1 MSNNFI
7 PGYVYLDNNTNIFYF
22 LVKVDY
28 ININNIIITPSEN
41 NNFTKYFNEHLKHN
55 YDHSKVLSKNFFYE
69 ISNSLNNCFDLNKN
83 TVDVML
89 SNPNYMNYIL
99 LSNETIFNDSQ
110 MLGFITVE
118 HNIKVN
124 NYSFF
129 EENTN
134 NNTPVN
140 YIWNVCKNNI
150 KYKNYKNICS
160 IMINLITKNPCNNYP
175 FMLEVLNNND
185 GAKFCYQKA
194 GFVNLQ
200 NIIPHPDNDK
210 FFMIHTNKNL
220 KCSKDDD
227 NTNTIIL
234 ANNIHSYTL
243 IAHGLTRNT
252 VQNILKN
259 NNFNLQ
265 EFDFPFHKIHFFAN
279 EGVLLGFPTCTVS
292 NNTIYENLPGNIC
305 FNNIETV
312 EDVVSEEMHTI
323 DLTPMTFST
332 KKDDNENMQNNIG
345 LYYCNSQDKIL
356 NWNDINN
363 FNLEDNFFTFEKLFD
378 IISDHANTNKINKD
392 NIIINIYACRGFCD
406 ESYQPKLKQQ
416 GGSTTN
422 MSQEQL
428 INWLETC
435 DIPMKGGAETVFDK
449 EIENNEL
456 KNFEST
462 DENIQNR
469 NNIDSIKI
477 IDGTFKNSYINNCNF
492 YNCELKNIEFISKT
506 QLNTVK
512 FHDCSFNNILIQNC
526 SLQNVEF
533 KNCTV
538 YNDEFNPGF
547 KVYNSEIDF
556 CDLRKIDLK
565 YCEFIKSE
573 IVNSDFRGAN
583 LSNAI
588 FENVDLT
595 GIIFDET
602 TILTNTTFRN
612 IIGLNADDSDIS
624 TASFDDSILIPMF
637 DNSDS
642 IDDDL
647 SEVSTV
653 ATDILDNP
661 NNLSMDGESN
671 WNDFFEPQTPDE
683 NPPDNDDDEF
693 DGTGMVTPPPLELED
708 LLTDN
713 DLLIREPV
721 DIKQYTYQ
729 KFDNLEHFDL
739 IEQENVNY
747 CNYIR
752 EDPNNLI
759 FLYDE
764 QTCFI
769 TKDLLHKYISTDIDN
784 NKIVFI
790 CKERQDAYVPRRQN
804 IYEVPQLNMDI
815 FGLFGI
821 MVPLQELDSIL
832 NNDYQIYVI
841 QTNYYSQ
848 PVPIASLNTRLG
860 GNVVSANFCQAL
872 VAIKSG
878 YISYVKNE
886 VLFNKC
892 SEKSNN

>member
-1 MSNNFI
+1 MSKNFI
-7 PGYVYLDNNTNIFYF
+7 PGYVYLDSNTNIFYF
-22 LVKVDY
+22 LVKIDY
-28 ININNIIITPSEN
+28 ININNTIITPSEN
-41 NNFTKYFNEHLKHN
+41 NNITKYFNNHLNHN
-55 YDHSKVLSKNFFYE
+55 YNHSKLFSKNFFNE
-69 ISNSLNNCFDLNKN
+69 ISLSLTNCFGLNEN
-83 TVDVML
+83 TVDVIL
-89 SNPNYMNYIL
+89 SNPNYTNYIL
-99 LSNETIFNDSQ
+99 LSSETIFNNSQ
-110 MLGFITVE
+110 MLGFISVE
-118 HNIKVN
+118 HNIKIN
-124 NYSFF
+124 NYSFV
-129 EENTN
+129 EEETN
-134 NNTPVN
+134 NNTPIN
-140 YIWNVCKNNI
+140 YIWNVCKNIEYN
-150 KYKNYKNICS
+150 NYKNICS

-175 FMLEVLNNND
+175 FILDVLNNND
-185 GAKFCYQKA
+185 GAKFCYQKS

-210 FFMIHTNKNL
+210 FFMMYTNKNL
-220 KCSKDDD
+220 KSFKEDDE
-227 NTNTIIL
+227 TNTIVL

-243 IAHGLTRNT
+243 IAHGITKNNF
-252 VQNILKN
+252 QNIIRN
-259 NNFNLQ
+259 NDFNLK
-265 EFDFPFHKIHFFAN
+265 EIDFPFHKINFFAN
-279 EGVLLGFPTCTVS
+279 EGELLGFPTCSINNDTV
-292 NNTIYENLPGNIC
+292 YENLPGNIC
-305 FNNIETV
+305 FKNIETV
-312 EDVVSEEMHTI
+312 EDIVSEEMHKI
-323 DLTPMTFST
+323 NITPMVFST
-332 KKDDNENMQNNIG
+332 NDDDDDIIKDSIG
-345 LYYCNSQDKIL
+345 LYYCNSQEKIL
-356 NWNDINN
+356 DWDDINDYDL
-363 FNLEDNFFTFEKLFD
+363 LEVPFTFELLFNT
-378 IISDHANTNKINKD
+378 INEHANNNKINKD
-392 NIIINIYACRGFCD
+392 NIQINIYACRGYCNVM
-406 ESYQPKLKQQ
+406 YQPTIIHK

-428 INWLETC
+428 FNWLETC

-456 KNFEST
+456 KNFESS
-462 DENIQNR
+462 DENIQNK

-477 IDGTFKNSYINNCNF
+477 IDGTFSNSYISNCNF
-492 YNCELKNIEFISKT
+492 YNCELENIIFQLETKLNTIKFHECTFKNITI
-506 QLNTVK
+506 
-512 FHDCSFNNILIQNC
+512 HNC
-526 SLQNVEF
+526 SLQNVDF
-533 KNCTV
+533 INCTV
-538 YNDEFNPGF
+538 YNDEINPGF
-547 KVYNSEIDF
+547 NVYNSSLDF
-556 CDLRKIDLK
+556 CDLHNIDLN
-565 YCEFIKSE
+565 YCKFIEGE
-573 IVNSDFRGAN
+573 IINSDFRGAN

-588 FENVDLT
+588 FEDVDLT
-595 GIIFDET
+595 GMIFDET

-612 IIGLNADDSDIS
+612 VTGLNTNDSDIS
-624 TASFDDSILIPMF
+624 RASFDDSILIPNF
-637 DNSDS
+637 NNSPTNIIANLS
-642 IDDDL
+642 DDDL

-653 ATDILDNP
+653 ATDILDAP
-661 NNLSMDGESN
+661 NNLSMDDDSDWIN
-671 WNDFFEPQTPDE
+671 SFEPQSL
-683 NPPDNDDDEF
+683 
-693 DGTGMVTPPPLELED
+693 DGPPPLELED

-729 KFDNLEHFDL
+729 KFDNLEQFDL

-769 TKDLLHKYISTDIDN
+769 TKDLLRKYISTDIDN
-784 NKIVFI
+784 DKIVFI

-815 FGLFGI
+815 FGLFGV

-892 SEKSNN
+892 SEQGNN